1 MHDTSPEAAAVQAR
15 VHRAMS
21 GARKVLIAC
30 QMSDAVR
37 SMTIA
42 RIKVSNPTLDEAGVR
57 EQLVW
62 ELYGFRRQR

>member
-1 MHDTSPEAAAVQAR
+1 MQAR
-15 VHRAMS
+15 IHRAMS

-37 SMTIA
+37 SMAIA
-42 RIKVSNPTLDEAGVR
+42 RIKTAHPALDEAGIR